1 MKFAK
6 LGFKTIEGLSLAHY
20 SEGWSME
27 YGEGGSYHCE
37 LVYNG
42 KVVAELTEYGNGRSL
57 DYRFEDQ
64 AIEKEVGDAVLVFL
78 RRTNEDYGPNSKY
91 DFCKNATEASECEYE
106 TLINELVYE
115 KDRRKSAEK
124 LLKKGWAMAGIF
136 EDDFQWH
143 TIGGT
148 TESVITKLAKDK
160 YNLKYNKVS
169 FYPLDKATEKIVA
182 DF

>member
-42 KVVAELTEYGNGRSL
+42 KVVAELFEEGNGGPL
-57 DYRFEDQ
+57 DYRFTDP
-64 AIEKEVGDAVLVFL
+64 AMEKEVGDAVLACL
-78 RRTNEDYGPNSKY
+78 KRTDKDYGPNSQY
-91 DFCKNATEASECEYE
+91 DFCKNATEAGDCEYG
-106 TLINELVYE
+106 TLVNVLIKEND
-115 KDRRKSAEK
+115 KRKLAEK
-124 LLKKGWAMAGIF
+124 MLDKGWDWAGAF
-136 EDDFQWH
+136 DLDYQV
-143 TIGGT
+143 TVYGGG
-148 TESVITKLAKDK
+148 SQDGIIKAAAKDGIT
-160 YNLKYNKVS
+160 S
-169 FYPLDKATEKIVA
+169 TPTFYIRSKKPNKIVK

>member
-27 YGEGGSYHCE
+27 YGEGGSYLCE

-42 KVVAELTEYGNGRSL
+42 KVVAELFEEGNGGPL
-57 DYRFEDQ
+57 DYRFTDP
-64 AIEKEVGDAVLVFL
+64 AMEKEVGDAVLTCLKRVDK
-78 RRTNEDYGPNSKY
+78 DYGPDSKY
-91 DFCKNATEASECEYE
+91 DFCKNATEASECEYG
-106 TLINELVYE
+106 TLVNELVYE
-115 KDRRKSAEK
+115 KDRRKNAEK
-124 LLKKGWAMAGIF
+124 MLKKGWPMAGIF

-143 TIGGT
+143 TVGGT

-160 YNLKYNKVS
+160 YNLKYNKAS
-169 FYPLDKATEKIVA
+169 FYTLDKATEKIVA